1 MGKKG
6 QNEVWIMWI
15 LKSLLAAYVVTGIL
29 LMILAMAL
37 YKFELTEEAV
47 TAGITAVYLLSTF
60 AGGLV
65 AGKLAKI
72 RRFVLGIC
80 TWNSVLRISVTDYM
94 GNLSYISRKWN
105 RDSDDICAVCGRWYG
120 RRNDILRKRLRNL
133 CRNVI
138 IT

>member
-37 YKFELTEEAV
+37 YKFELTEEA
-47 TAGITAVYLLSTF
+47 ITAVYLLSTF

-72 RRFVLGIC
+72 RRFFWGIVLGILYFAFLLLI
-80 TWNSVLRISVTDYM
+80 TWGIYRTFHGSGTEILMTFALCAGGGMAGGMIS
-94 GNLSYISRKWN
+94 
-105 RDSDDICAVCGRWYG
+105 
-120 RRNDILRKRLRNL
+120 
-133 CRNVI
+133 
-138 IT
+138 

>member
-65 AGKLAKI
+65 GN
-72 RRFVLGIC
+72 C

-105 RDSDDICAVCGRWYG
+105 RDSDDICAVCGGWYG

-133 CRNVI
+133 CQNVI

>member
-72 RRFVLGIC
+72 RRFLWGIVLGILYFAFLLLLHGESIVHF
-80 TWNSVLRISVTDYM
+80 TEVEQRF
-94 GNLSYISRKWN
+94 
-105 RDSDDICAVCGRWYG
+105 
-120 RRNDILRKRLRNL
+120 
-133 CRNVI
+133 
-138 IT
+138 

>member
-47 TAGITAVYLLSTF
+47 TAGI
-60 AGGLV
+60 
-65 AGKLAKI
+65 
-72 RRFVLGIC
+72 RRFLWGIVLGILYFALLLLI
-80 TWNSVLRISVTDYM
+80 TWGIYRTFHGSGTEILMTFALCAGGGMAGGMIS
-94 GNLSYISRKWN
+94 
-105 RDSDDICAVCGRWYG
+105 
-120 RRNDILRKRLRNL
+120 
-133 CRNVI
+133 
-138 IT
+138 

>member
-72 RRFVLGIC
+72 RRFFWGIVLGILYFAFLLLI
-80 TWNSVLRISVTDYM
+80 TWGIYRTFHGSGTEILMTFA
-94 GNLSYISRKWN
+94 L
-105 RDSDDICAVCGRWYG
+105 CG

-133 CRNVI
+133 CQNVI

>member
-72 RRFVLGIC
+72 RRFLYFAFLLLITWGIYRTFHGSGTEILITFALC
-80 TWNSVLRISVTDYM
+80 AGGGMAGGMIS
-94 GNLSYISRKWN
+94 
-105 RDSDDICAVCGRWYG
+105 
-120 RRNDILRKRLRNL
+120 
-133 CRNVI
+133 
-138 IT
+138 

>member
-72 RRFVLGIC
+72 RRFLLITWGIYRTFHGSGTEILMTFALC
-80 TWNSVLRISVTDYM
+80 AGGGMAGGMIS
-94 GNLSYISRKWN
+94 
-105 RDSDDICAVCGRWYG
+105 
-120 RRNDILRKRLRNL
+120 
-133 CRNVI
+133 
-138 IT
+138 

>member
-47 TAGITAVYLLSTF
+47 TAGITAVYLPVDLWRVNLQRSDVSCGELYLEF
-60 AGGLV
+60 
-65 AGKLAKI
+65 
-72 RRFVLGIC
+72 C
-80 TWNSVLRISVTDYM
+80 TSHFCY
-94 GNLSYISRKWN
+94 
-105 RDSDDICAVCGRWYG
+105 
-120 RRNDILRKRLRNL
+120 
-133 CRNVI
+133 
-138 IT
+138 